1 MSVYAKLPVRGLRWI
16 VLGFSLWVPACTQSG
31 WNSPYPGSQADANSY
46 YDFFSERP
54 RHLDPVRSYSSDEY
68 EFIAQIYEPPLQYHF
83 LHRPYKLVPLT
94 AVQLPEQVHL
104 DADQQPLPANTDPS
118 RVVYSRYRIR
128 IAAGIR
134 YQPHP
139 ALARDAA
146 GHYRYHA
153 LSAGALE
160 DVHVLADFA
169 EQGSRELTA
178 ADYVYQVKRMAH
190 PDLHCPIAG
199 LLERY
204 LPGLGTLREQL
215 VRDRRPGQWLDLRDY
230 GLEGVRVVDRYTF
243 EFTLQGLYPQF
254 LYWLAMPF
262 FAPMPW
268 EAERFYSQPG
278 MAERNLVLDW
288 YPLGTGPFML
298 TENDPNLRMVLERNP
313 YFRGEPYPDSGAA
326 GDAALLVDA
335 GRPMPFIERAIYT
348 RERESIPAW
357 NKFLQGYYDTSGIG
371 SDSFEQVVSIG
382 EGGNASLSP
391 AMQER
396 GMRLLT
402 AITASQFYMGF
413 NMRDA
418 VVGGLEQRARLLRQA
433 ISIAVDYE
441 EYISIFLNGR
451 GMAAQG
457 PVPPGIFGH
466 RPGAAGVNA
475 HTHHL
480 QDGRV
485 LRHSI
490 VRARELLARAGY
502 PGGIDPA
509 TGRALVLYFDTVSRG
524 PDSRA
529 QLAWQ
534 VKQFARLGI
543 ELVVRGTDYNR
554 FRGKMQE
561 GNAQIFQ
568 WGWNADYPDPEN
580 FLFLLYGPNS
590 KVVSGGENTANYANP
605 QFDRL
610 FERMRI
616 LPNQAERQQLID
628 EMIDIARHDAPWVW
642 GFHPQAYSLH
652 HAWFHN
658 AKPNLMANNT
668 LKYKRISPAL
678 RAQSIHE
685 WNQPLL
691 WPLGV
696 LVLIPV
702 LLWVLAARTLRGRAA
717 ATGQ

>member
-16 VLGFSLWVPACTQSG
+16 ILGCILWVPACDQSG

-68 EFIAQIYEPPLQYHF
+68 EFIAQIYEPPLQYHL
-83 LHRPYKLVPLT
+83 LHRPYQLVPLT
-94 AVQLPEQVHL
+94 AVQLPERLYL
-104 DADQQPLPANTDPS
+104 DADQQPLPADTELS

-146 GHYRYHA
+146 GYHRYHA
-153 LSAGALE
+153 LSAEALE
-160 DVHVLADFA
+160 DVHVLADFT

-204 LPGLGTLREQL
+204 LPGLGTLRQQL

-230 GLEGVRVVDRYTF
+230 SLEGVRVVDRYTF

-313 YFRGEPYPDSGAA
+313 HFRGEPYPDSGEA
-326 GDAALLVDA
+326 GDTELLADA

-371 SDSFEQVVSIG
+371 SDSFEQAVSIG
-382 EGGNASLSP
+382 AGGNASLSP

-396 GMRLLT
+396 GD
-402 AITASQFYMGF
+402 ASAHGHHHIAVLYGF

-451 GMAAQG
+451 GIAAQG

-466 RPGAAGVNA
+466 RPGP
-475 HTHHL
+475 
-480 QDGRV
+480 
-485 LRHSI
+485 
-490 VRARELLARAGY
+490 
-502 PGGIDPA
+502 PG
-509 TGRALVLYFDTVSRG
+509 
-524 PDSRA
+524 
-529 QLAWQ
+529 
-534 VKQFARLGI
+534 
-543 ELVVRGTDYNR
+543 
-554 FRGKMQE
+554 
-561 GNAQIFQ
+561 
-568 WGWNADYPDPEN
+568 
-580 FLFLLYGPNS
+580 
-590 KVVSGGENTANYANP
+590 
-605 QFDRL
+605 
-610 FERMRI
+610 
-616 LPNQAERQQLID
+616 
-628 EMIDIARHDAPWVW
+628 
-642 GFHPQAYSLH
+642 
-652 HAWFHN
+652 
-658 AKPNLMANNT
+658 
-668 LKYKRISPAL
+668 
-678 RAQSIHE
+678 
-685 WNQPLL
+685 
-691 WPLGV
+691 
-696 LVLIPV
+696 
-702 LLWVLAARTLRGRAA
+702 
-717 ATGQ
+717 